1 VVRRTHYWIAVAV
14 PLVAWAAGTSSRLF
28 PTADAQCLP
37 APRVAAEQAS
47 ADVAAEP
54 GPAPRRVIRIT
65 ADPNNLPF
73 TNDRLEGFE
82 NKIADLI
89 AHELGAGIEYT
100 WRAQRRGFFRTA
112 LKEGEADLVLGVPTG
127 FDIALTTAPYYR
139 STYVFVTRKDR
150 HLAIESLDDPALKK
164 LKVGVQLV
172 GNDGINTPPAH
183 GLARRGVIEN
193 VVGYTLYGDYS
204 EPNPPARIV
213 EGVASGDT
221 DMAVVWGPLAGYFA
235 KRQAVELA
243 LSPVRPENDPPG
255 LRYAFNI
262 SMGVRR
268 EDKGFR
274 DELNGVLERKRP
286 EVERILDEYGVPRLP
301 IVRKK

>member
-1 VVRRTHYWIAVAV
+1 MTKRAHTWVAVAV
-14 PLVAWAAGTSSRLF
+14 PLVAWAAVAGSRLF
-28 PTADAQCLP
+28 PTADGQCLP
-37 APRVAAEQAS
+37 ATRLTHQPIS
-47 ADVAAEP
+47 ADAPTEP
-54 GPAPRRVIRIT
+54 GPSPHRVIRIT

-82 NKIADLI
+82 NKIADLV
-89 AHELGAGIEYT
+89 AHELGAAIEYT

-127 FDIALTTAPYYR
+127 MDMALTTAPYYR
-139 STYVFVTRKDR
+139 STYVLVTRKDR
-150 HLAIESLDDPALKK
+150 KPAVQSLDDPALKT

-172 GNDGINTPPAH
+172 GNDGMNTPPAH
-183 GLARRGVIEN
+183 ALARRGIINN

-204 EPNPPARIV
+204 EPNPPARIMD
-213 EGVASGDT
+213 GVARGET
-221 DMAVVWGPLAGYFA
+221 DIAVVWGPLAGYFA
-235 KRQAVELA
+235 KRSPAELA
-243 LSPVRPENDPPG
+243 LSPVRPEDDPPG

-268 EDKGFR
+268 GDRAFR
-274 DELNGVLERKRP
+274 DELNAVLARKRR
-286 EVERILDEYGVPRLP
+286 EIERILDAYGVPRLP